1 MKKGFPFPMS
11 KPESIVGWVW
21 AFVHVFAL
29 SYILYALYTYVLAD
43 MGVKY
48 TDSSF
53 NLVYYAVSFVFLLV
67 FLFNYLRTSFRHLT
81 SNFVDALSSIAIYYF
96 IYRLSMYL
104 ISLLLSLVYP
114 EISNPNQESINE
126 LVKLNKNMMI
136 VVSVLLAPF
145 VEEVIFRGVVFGTIR
160 KKNTLIAYIV
170 SSLFFAFYHEWQF
183 FLTGFSWSLLITTL
197 TYIPAGICLAR
208 TYERSKTIWAPIF
221 LHMILNFVSVT
232 VQFGL

>member
-48 TDSSF
+48 TDASF

-67 FLFNYLRTSFRHLT
+67 F
-81 SNFVDALSSIAIYYF
+81 
-96 IYRLSMYL
+96 L